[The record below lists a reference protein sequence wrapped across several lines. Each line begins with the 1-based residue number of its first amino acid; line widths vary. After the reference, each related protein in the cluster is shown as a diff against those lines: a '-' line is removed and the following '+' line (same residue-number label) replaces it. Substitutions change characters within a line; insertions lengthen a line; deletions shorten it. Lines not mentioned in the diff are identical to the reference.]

1 MQTPEKI
8 LIVDDEPDIGMILK
22 LHLEEA
28 GYATEWAKDGEAGLT
43 MLLAGDY
50 SLALLDIR
58 MPRISGVDV
67 LHKLREAGSDVAV
80 VMMTAHGSENL
91 AVECMRTGAQ
101 DYVAKPF
108 DLNDLLQRVERAIAN
123 RHTLLAKQQLE
134 QEKKNFV
141 SMLSHDLK
149 NPITAVIGSIDIMRE
164 GRLGPVNSE
173 QAEYLESAID
183 SCNEVV
189 AMIDNLLDI
198 HRFEDG
204 RMPVNIRP
212 CNLGEIITVIRDRF
226 ALLAQREEV
235 NFTVEQDCDLPTMNI
250 DRNAFI
256 RIVSNLLG
264 NALKFTPPDGQ
275 VSLCCRVISGKSA
288 IDIAPPAHA
297 LLQAPDLLESGQ
309 LLYVSVRDTGDGIP
323 MEDHER
329 IFERFAQSTANSR
342 GHGGAG
348 LGLAYCRLAVNH
360 LGGMIWVSSQVGDG
374 SEFNI
379 LLPCNEV
386 K

>member
-28 GYATEWAKDGEAGLT
+28 GYCTEWAKDGESGLS
-43 MLLAGDY
+43 MLLAGDF

-204 RMPVNIRP
+204 RMPLNIRP
-212 CNLGEIITVIRDRF
+212 CNLNELIAGIRDRF
-226 ALLAQREEV
+226 TLLAQREEV
-235 NFTVEQDCDLPTMNI
+235 TLTVEQDRELPTMET
-250 DRNAFI
+250 DRNALT
-256 RIVSNLLG
+256 RIISNLLG
-264 NALKFTPPDGQ
+264 NAIKFTPPEGRIQ
-275 VSLCCRVISGKSA
+275 LCCRIITGQAVADLAVPGHA
-288 IDIAPPAHA
+288 IAQAPGLMDSRQ
-297 LLQAPDLLESGQ
+297 LLQ
-309 LLYVSVRDTGDGIP
+309 VIVRDTGGGIP
-323 MEDHER
+323 AEDLER

-360 LGGMIWVSSQVGDG
+360 LGGIIWVSSQVGLG
-374 SEFNI
+374 SEFHI
-379 LLPCNEV
+379 LLPCNEAT
-386 K
+386 